1 MQHRSSTNFVVGY
14 YALDGISLRSHKEL
28 ILLDKG
34 FLTTDRHIRDILDQ
48 HIVPLRLSL
57 QNGEI

>member
-1 MQHRSSTNFVVGY
+1 MQHRYSTNFVVGY
-14 YALDGISLRSHKEL
+14 YALDGISLRGHKEL